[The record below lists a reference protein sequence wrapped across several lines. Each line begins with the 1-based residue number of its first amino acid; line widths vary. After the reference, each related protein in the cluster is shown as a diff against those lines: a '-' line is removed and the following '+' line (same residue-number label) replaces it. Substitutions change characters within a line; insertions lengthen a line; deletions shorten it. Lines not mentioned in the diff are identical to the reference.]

1 MSEVIKLGSNSK
13 FDKKINDLLHKHPLS
28 GAISNQN
35 SFGYVQGAT
44 TGDIPFN
51 SNSYTLTKALSL

>member
-1 MSEVIKLGSNSK
+1 MRSITQLSSK
-13 FDKKINDLLHKHPLS
+13 FDKKVDNLLNRNSLS